1 MKVIDNLI
9 RPKEVEFFLLLLDLW
24 EGAIAMP
31 PPPRPPFGI
40 ESVEPLYATEKTDLT
55 EETESLSPDK

>member
-40 ESVEPLYATEKTDLT
+40 ESVDPLYATEKTDST
-55 EETESLSPDK
+55 KDTESRLPAS